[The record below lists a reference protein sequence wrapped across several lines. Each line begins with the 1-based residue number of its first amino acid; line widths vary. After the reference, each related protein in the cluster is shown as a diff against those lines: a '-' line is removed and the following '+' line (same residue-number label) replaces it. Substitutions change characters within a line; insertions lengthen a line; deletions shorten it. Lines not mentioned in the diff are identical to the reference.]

1 MRSWLIFFVSFVTF
15 ASSLEAK
22 DAVTIEVKDA
32 GFEAPSSSKSV
43 SSKSVWRH
51 SQHAGVK
58 AYEVTRDADVFT
70 EGKQSLRIT
79 RIADQ
84 VYGAVKQLIVDPQ
97 PGKYRYGAKLRSKD
111 VDGRGWMTYIRVYR
125 ATGEWDAYFS
135 EPLLAT
141 VGWRDTEI
149 KFVVP
154 GDATS
159 IELGLSLRGGGTG
172 WADAIRLERLATE

>member
-1 MRSWLIFFVSFVTF
+1 MRSWHVVFVSFVAF

-32 GFEAPSSSKSV
+32 GFEAPS

-125 ATGEWDAYFS
+125 TNGEWDAYFS

-141 VGWRDTEI
+141 TEWRDAEI

-154 GDATS
+154 RDATS